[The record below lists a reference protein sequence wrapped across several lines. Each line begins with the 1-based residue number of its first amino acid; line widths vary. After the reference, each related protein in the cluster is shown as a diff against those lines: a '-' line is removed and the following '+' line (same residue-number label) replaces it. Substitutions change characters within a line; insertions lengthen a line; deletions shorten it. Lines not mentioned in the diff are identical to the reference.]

1 MKKVIYIGF
10 TIFAIE
16 KILTT
21 ILLIQS
27 AMRIQAGVDSYPNVA
42 YFASFTR
49 IIGFFGIAG
58 SVCVLIVILL
68 LIVSLFK
75 RKSQNS
81 PAQE

>member
-27 AMRIQAGVDSYPNVA
+27 AIKIQAGVDPYQNSANLV
-42 YFASFTR
+42 SFTR
-49 IIGFFGIAG
+49 VIGFFGIAG
-58 SVCVLIVILL
+58 SICVLIVILL
-68 LIVSLFK
+68 LIARLFK
-75 RKSQNS
+75 RKPQNS